1 MEISQLGLNIK
12 KSPEEKGWSLNKL
25 KQESGVGYATLHDI
39 ESVKSKNLNTNSIEK
54 IATAL
59 NKAIDELLGFK
70 IEVLEVLVDDL
81 EETFIKLLESDEV
94 KIDGKIMSPEE
105 KSEIVDFMELGI
117 EKISRNREKCNK

>member
-12 KSPEEKGWSLNKL
+12 KSREEKGWSLNKL

-39 ESVKSKNLNTNSIEK
+39 ESGKSKNLNTNSIEK

-59 NKAIDELLGFK
+59 NKAIDELLGFE
-70 IEVLEVLVDDL
+70 IVVLVDDL

-117 EKISRNREKCNK
+117 EKIRRNREKCNK